1 MSEVKE
7 FLDRGI
13 FPTYSANKVIGSIAQ
28 RQSNRLITGRSQV
41 RILVGPTIRMD
52 KLFVSVD
59 GRARGEPGEAGI
71 GIAITDKDGNVVEEV
86 STLVGNSTS
95 KVAHYRALIEGCRH
109 ALAYSP
115 QSVIF
120 FTDNQDLVN
129 QVNGVFETRQPHLK
143 RLIEIAKGLL
153 NSFPQWRV
161 NYIDPEAN
169 RRAIRLVNRAFH
181 KRIQAE
187 ITRERLELRLLAR
200 TSSLSEE
207 DMERLIDYAEQLQSK
222 D

>member
-1 MSEVKE
+1 
-7 FLDRGI
+7 
-13 FPTYSANKVIGSIAQ
+13 
-28 RQSNRLITGRSQV
+28 
-41 RILVGPTIRMD
+41 MD

-95 KVAHYRALIEGCRH
+95 KIAHYRALIEGCRH

-120 FTDNQDLVN
+120 FTDNQDIVN

-143 RLIEIAKGLL
+143 RLIEISKGLL
-153 NSFPQWRV
+153 NAFPQWRV

-169 RRAIRLVNRAFH
+169 RRAIRLVDRAFH
-181 KRIQAE
+181 QRIQAE

-207 DMERLIDYAEQLQSK
+207 DMERLIEYAEQLQSK